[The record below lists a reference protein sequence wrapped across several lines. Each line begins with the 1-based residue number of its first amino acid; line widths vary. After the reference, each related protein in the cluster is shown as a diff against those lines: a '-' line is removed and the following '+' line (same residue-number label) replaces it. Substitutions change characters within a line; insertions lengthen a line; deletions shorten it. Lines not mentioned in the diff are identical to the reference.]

1 MLHAPCCS
9 RSSGSAPARLHQD
22 DSGFETEEPEL
33 SHTHCLDHH
42 SYSTNT
48 TTFLNTCVKNIF
60 DVILGSL
67 AGTTIPMV
75 LSGINLQGVWMLK

>member
-1 MLHAPCCS
+1 MLHA
-9 RSSGSAPARLHQD
+9 APGAAEVLQLACTRTTQ
-22 DSGFETEEPEL
+22 GFETEEPEL

-67 AGTTIPMV
+67 AGTTIPVV

>member
-1 MLHAPCCS
+1 M
-9 RSSGSAPARLHQD
+9 HQD

-33 SHTHCLDHH
+33 SHTPCLDHH

-67 AGTTIPMV
+67 AGTTIPVV
-75 LSGINLQGVWMLK
+75 LSGINLQGVWMLKRRRRSPSMNAGRTQL